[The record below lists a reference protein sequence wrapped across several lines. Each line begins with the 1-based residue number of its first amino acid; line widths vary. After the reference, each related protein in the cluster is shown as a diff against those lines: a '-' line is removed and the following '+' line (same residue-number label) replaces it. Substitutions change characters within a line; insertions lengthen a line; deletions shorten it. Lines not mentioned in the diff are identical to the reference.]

1 MKNSLVAVCMAL
13 ALPIL
18 ASCTLQE
25 EERGALGLLGA
36 MADYKRVNAKTPKQA
51 GAAAGISHLAWGEY
65 GRRNQIDAARAGRT
79 DITINVGEGKE
90 NVAPND
96 YYIIIDLKTGESKQF
111 RGDGWEVPG
120 ETLDRQYPDG
130 WKMLSYTKGYSEP
143 TIFSSEF
150 R

>member
-1 MKNSLVAVCMAL
+1 MKNSLEAVCIAL
-13 ALPIL
+13 TLPIL

-79 DITINVGEGKE
+79 DITINVGGRVQQSETFTLINLG
-90 NVAPND
+90 
-96 YYIIIDLKTGESKQF
+96 TGERKVLPENHW
-111 RGDGWEVPG
+111 DYTDEWLMEH
-120 ETLDRQYPDG
+120 YP
-130 WKMLSYTKGYSEP
+130 KGYKITSCDSEGNSIVREWVP
-143 TIFSSEF
+143 KN
-150 R
+150 